1 MIHNFFSLRINQQI
15 SWRWQ
20 FLILFFFSIFTVA
33 SYTQA
38 VDEPKRLVIT
48 VVAGVNNE
56 KVERMFN
63 KPFVLER
70 LTFDSDVHLEK
81 EEFLYL
87 VDLREGAFVGASEI
101 KNALSYLI
109 KKNIFREI
117 GIRVSQ
123 GVNGKWLH
131 FELRGAWAF
140 QRVKIS
146 GILWGKD
153 IYRQYYLMD
162 SGDLF
167 DEDKHKHAL
176 KKIKEVLH
184 DEGYFNNRVISSFT
198 YDYDTKAIT
207 VNLYIKR
214 GNRFRIET
222 VGLAIQT
229 EDETMSDYS
238 FLSNRLHK
246 KFLRQLMH
254 CFYEKDILN
263 EQAKMITSY
272 LTREGFLSTTITL
285 KERLD
290 TVNQR
295 IHINWTIDIQ
305 HKRRFIFFGN
315 RFFSQRQLLNTIL
328 QFGRSVGLLP
338 ASILSEEIVRLYR
351 DRGFWD
357 VIVESQ
363 EEEDRYFFLIK
374 EGTRVSLGGVEIHNA
389 HHVESAYLTKHCF
402 GAMVKNKYIDTKITQ
417 HCLDE
422 LSTWYHKRGFLS
434 ALVVD
439 YNFVSLAVPHTY
451 KMIVT
456 IDEGQ
461 KCYITDIQIDSF
473 SELLDRG
480 PFRAWHKNKKRMLF
494 DMECIQEQREW
505 LLQYFRQLGFIYVA
519 VISDTKT
526 DEHNNVSITWRVD
539 NVANKVCFGKTIVL
553 GANTLPF
560 AYIMRELAYQQGYV
574 WDQEKLKQSF
584 LRFKELD
591 VFESIQIYPDSTVAL
606 ETEKSIMLKLHND
619 DWFEIK
625 TRAGFELQHIQNY
638 QTFGGITYKI
648 GGAFLVKN
656 PCNVGDQLR
665 VDVDFTGSHRE
676 IVGKYRRPWFWH
688 VPLRSTI
695 KGYSIKYDYPG
706 FIGSDINIYT
716 AIQNGFLV
724 NLQRRNLHTDGSIN
738 IGIEWM
744 ETAIR
749 DTERADCLA
758 RAINFESQLL
768 DKMIPF
774 FLFEPAIVFDYLDH
788 KLNPTS
794 GMLLVLSLKGM
805 LPLQPKYFDS
815 YFVKL
820 LFEQSFFVPL
830 RSLVLAFR
838 FRFGHIFHQKF
849 CAIMPIERFYL
860 GGSHSL
866 RGYQADMALPL
877 GLCIDDSGKKDFVP
891 RGGKTMMNANFEIRF
906 PLVNKLGG
914 VIFQD
919 IGLLSSDNFADFNP
933 ENVLAS
939 TGFGLRLYTPLGP
952 LRFDIGWKW
961 RRRRSVERA
970 CAWFLTFGQSF

>member
-1 MIHNFFSLRINQQI
+1 M
-15 SWRWQ
+15 SWYWQ
-20 FLILFFFSIFTVA
+20 CSILFFFSIFTVGN
-33 SYTQA
+33 YIQA
-38 VDEPKRLVIT
+38 VEESTRLVIT
-48 VVAGVNNE
+48 VATGINND
-56 KVERMFN
+56 KIERMFRE
-63 KPFVLER
+63 PFILER

-87 VDLREGAFVGASEI
+87 VDLSEGVPVSASDI
-101 KNALSYLI
+101 KKALSYLI

-117 GIRVSQ
+117 GIRMSQ

-131 FELRGAWAF
+131 FELRGVWTFRQA
-140 QRVKIS
+140 RIS

-176 KKIKEVLH
+176 TKIKEVLRN
-184 DEGYFNNRVISSFT
+184 EGYFNNRVTSSFT
-198 YDYDTKAIT
+198 YDYDMKAIT
-207 VNLYIKR
+207 VNLCIKK
-214 GNRFRIET
+214 GNRFRIKA
-222 VGLAIQT
+222 VGLAIQA
-229 EDETMSDYS
+229 EGETMSDYS
-238 FLSNRLHK
+238 FLNSRLYK
-246 KFLRQLMH
+246 KFLRQLTH
-254 CFYEKDILN
+254 HYYEKNMLN
-263 EQAKMITSY
+263 QQAQVITNY
-272 LTREGFLSTTITL
+272 LAREGFLSTTITL
-285 KERLD
+285 KERVD
-290 TVNQR
+290 KVNQR
-295 IHINWTIDIQ
+295 VSINWTIDIQ

-315 RFFSQRQLLNTIL
+315 HFFSKRQLLNIIL
-328 QFGRSVGLLP
+328 QFGRSVELLP

-351 DRGFWD
+351 DRGFWSA
-357 VIVESQ
+357 IVESQ
-363 EEEDRYFFLIK
+363 EEEDRYFFIIK
-374 EGTRVSLGGVEIHNA
+374 EGMRASLEAVEINNVD
-389 HHVESAYLTKHCF
+389 HVEPAYLIKHYF
-402 GAMVKNKYIDTKITQ
+402 GAMLKNKYIDTEITQ

-422 LSTWYHKRGFLS
+422 LSSWYHKKGFLS
-434 ALVVD
+434 AAVVD
-439 YNFVSLAVPHTY
+439 YNFVPLEIPHTY
-451 KMIVT
+451 KLIVT
-456 IDEGQ
+456 IDEGP

-473 SELLDRG
+473 PELLNRG
-480 PFRAWHKNKKRMLF
+480 PFCAWHKNKKRMLF
-494 DMECIQEQREW
+494 DMVCIQQQREW
-505 LLQYFRQLGFIYVA
+505 LLRHFRQLGFIYVT
-519 VISDTKT
+519 VLPDIKT
-526 DEHNNVSITWRVD
+526 DEHNNVSVIWHVD
-539 NVANKVCFGKTIVL
+539 NVTDKVCFGKTVLL

-584 LRFKELD
+584 LRLKELD
-591 VFESIQIYPDSTVAL
+591 IFESIQIYPDSTVAL
-606 ETEKSIMLKLHND
+606 KTEKPIMLKLHSD

-625 TRAGFELQHIQNY
+625 TRVGLELQHIQNY
-638 QTFGGITYKI
+638 QTFGGISYKI

-665 VDVDFTGSHRE
+665 IDVDFTGSHRE

-688 VPLRSTI
+688 IPLRSTM

-706 FIGSDINIYT
+706 FIGSDTNIYT

-724 NLQRRNLHTDGSIN
+724 NLQRRNLHTDTSIN

-749 DTERADCLA
+749 DTKRADCLA

-788 KLNPTS
+788 KLNPTF
-794 GMLLVLSLKGM
+794 GTLLVMSLKGM
-805 LPLQPKYFDS
+805 LPLQPKHFDS

-830 RSLVLAFR
+830 HPLVLAFR

-866 RGYQADMALPL
+866 RGYQADMAPPL
-877 GLCIDDSGKKDFVP
+877 GLCVDDSGKKDFVP
-891 RGGKTMMNANFEIRF
+891 RGGKTMVNANFEIRF
-906 PLVNKLGG
+906 PLINRLGG

-933 ENVLAS
+933 KNILAS

-961 RRRRSVERA
+961 QKKRPIERA